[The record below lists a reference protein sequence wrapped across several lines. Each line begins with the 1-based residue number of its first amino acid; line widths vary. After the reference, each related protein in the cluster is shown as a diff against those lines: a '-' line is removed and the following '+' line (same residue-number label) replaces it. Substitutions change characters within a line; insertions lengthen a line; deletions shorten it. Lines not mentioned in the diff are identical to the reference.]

1 MCFAEHKKDLF
12 EMLSTNLNNL
22 IDDLKLQTL
31 ELRRRQT
38 IMKNKFIFN
47 IKVLPDWIDY
57 NQHMQDAY
65 YGLAFSYAVD
75 HFQDCVGFDERYR
88 TQSGCTI
95 YVLEDHKFYLNEVKL
110 GSELV
115 IRTSLVDADRKK
127 FILHSEMSVQD
138 TLVATSE
145 MLQAHINTNPK
156 PKVTEMPLE
165 IYESFNKILEQTD
178 KVLHRRSRKLSLKD

>member
-1 MCFAEHKKDLF
+1 
-12 EMLSTNLNNL
+12 MLN
-22 IDDLKLQTL
+22 
-31 ELRRRQT
+31 E
-38 IMKNKFIFN
+38 FVFN
-47 IKVLPDWIDY
+47 QPVKSEWIDY
-57 NQHMQDAY
+57 NKHMQDAY

-115 IRTSLVDADRKK
+115 IRTRLVDADKKK

-156 PKVTEMPLE
+156 PRVTEMPSE
-165 IYESFNKILEQTD
+165 RYELFNQLLEQTN
-178 KVLHRRSRKLSLKD
+178 KVVYRRRRKLFLRD

>member
-1 MCFAEHKKDLF
+1 
-12 EMLSTNLNNL
+12 MLNEFVF
-22 IDDLKLQTL
+22 KLPVKS
-31 ELRRRQT
+31 E
-38 IMKNKFIFN
+38 
-47 IKVLPDWIDY
+47 WIDY
-57 NQHMQDAY
+57 NKHMQDAY

-115 IRTSLVDADRKK
+115 IRTRLVDADKKK

-165 IYESFNKILEQTD
+165 IYAIFNKLLEQTNKD
-178 KVLHRRSRKLSLKD
+178 VYRRRRKLFLKD

>member
-1 MCFAEHKKDLF
+1 ME
-12 EMLSTNLNNL
+12 
-22 IDDLKLQTL
+22 
-31 ELRRRQT
+31 
-38 IMKNKFIFN
+38 NKFIFN
-47 IKVLPDWIDY
+47 IEVLPDWIDY

-75 HFQDCVGFDERYR
+75 HFQDCVGFDARYR
-88 TQSGCTI
+88 SQSGCTI
-95 YVLEDHKFYLNEVKL
+95 YVIEDHKFYLNEVKQ

-115 IRTSLVDADRKK
+115 IRTSLVDSDKKK

-156 PKVTEMPLE
+156 PRVTEMPLE
-165 IYESFNKILEQTD
+165 RYELFKKLLEQTN
-178 KVLHRRSRKLSLKD
+178 KVVYRRRRKLFLRH

>member
-1 MCFAEHKKDLF
+1 
-12 EMLSTNLNNL
+12 MLNEFVF
-22 IDDLKLQTL
+22 KLVV
-31 ELRRRQT
+31 
-38 IMKNKFIFN
+38 KS
-47 IKVLPDWIDY
+47 DWIDY
-57 NQHMQDAY
+57 NRHMQDAY

-115 IRTSLVDADRKK
+115 IRTSLVDTDKKK
-127 FILHSEMSVQD
+127 FILHSEMSVQN

-156 PKVTEMPLE
+156 PKVTEMPQK
-165 IYESFNKILEQTD
+165 IYESLNKLLEQTN
-178 KVLHRRSRKLSLKD
+178 KVFHRRSRKLSLHD